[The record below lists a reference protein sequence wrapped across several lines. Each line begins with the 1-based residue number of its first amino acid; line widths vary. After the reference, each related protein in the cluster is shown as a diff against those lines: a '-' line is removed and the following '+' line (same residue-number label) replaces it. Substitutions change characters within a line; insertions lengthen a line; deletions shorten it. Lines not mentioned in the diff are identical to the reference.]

1 MKGESKKTPSVMP
14 ITTASR
20 SVFKPSKASSLDKL
34 SSEFTKLRPLSQG
47 KSLVSLVSSP
57 SYEKPVVM
65 KLFPNNEDS
74 LNKNFQNEVRFA
86 SLDHIHII
94 RQYEY
99 KEDSTRGSESEYEN
113 FSSASYI
120 VLEYAPYGDFHNL
133 LREGRVSLDEKLVR
147 TYFHQLIAGLEYLH
161 NQGVHHLDI
170 KLSNLL
176 IGNKHQL
183 KIADFDIS
191 HKASDGRN
199 IRSKGTRNF
208 RAPELISQR
217 CFNPRAADIYSAGI
231 VLFSMFTGG
240 FYAHT
245 EDDDFNGVNLANAL
259 EHDPDYFWECHRRF
273 QKKPK
278 DFFSEDFKEL
288 FIAMTRADPEMRIRI
303 EGIKRTAWF
312 NKEIYSQ
319 EEVISIMTKLISY

>member
-1 MKGESKKTPSVMP
+1 MQGDNKKTPSVMP

-20 SVFKPSKASSLDKL
+20 SVFKPTKGL
-34 SSEFTKLRPLSQG
+34 SSEKPVQEFTKLRPLSSG
-47 KSLVSLVSSP
+47 KSVVSLVSSP
-57 SYEKPVVM
+57 SYDKP
-65 KLFPNNEDS
+65 FPNNEDN
-74 LNKNFQNEVRFA
+74 LKKNFQNEVRFG
-86 SLDHIHII
+86 SLEHINII

-99 KEDSTRGSESEYEN
+99 KEESTCGSENEIEH
-113 FSSASYI
+113 FPSASYI

-147 TYFHQLIAGLEYLH
+147 TYFHQLITGLEYLH
-161 NQGVHHLDI
+161 SQGVHHLDI

-176 IGNKHQL
+176 IGNKYQM

-191 HKASDGRN
+191 HKVSDGRN

-231 VLFSMFTGG
+231 VLFSMYTGG

-245 EDDDFNGVNLANAL
+245 EEDDFSGVNLANAL
-259 EHDPDYFWECHRRF
+259 ENDHEYFWDCHRRF
-273 QKKPK
+273 QKKSK
-278 DFFSEDFKEL
+278 DFFSEEFKEL
-288 FIAMTRADPEMRIRI
+288 FIAMTRADPDMRIRI
-303 EGIKRTAWF
+303 EGIKRTAWY
-312 NKEIYSQ
+312 NKETYTQ
-319 EEVISIMTKLISY
+319 DEVTSMMSKLISY

>member
-1 MKGESKKTPSVMP
+1 MKGENKKTPSVMP

-20 SVFKPSKASSLDKL
+20 SVFKPTKGSSTERQTQ
-34 SSEFTKLRPLSQG
+34 EFTKLRPLSSG
-47 KSLVSLVSSP
+47 KSVVSLVSSP
-57 SYEKPVVM
+57 CYEKPVVM
-65 KLFPNNEDS
+65 KVFPHIDDHT
-74 LNKNFQNEVRFA
+74 NKNFHNEVRFA
-86 SLDHIHII
+86 SLEHINII

-99 KEDSTRGSESEYEN
+99 KEDSTCGSEN
-113 FSSASYI
+113 DFDNVSSASYI

-133 LREGRVSLDEKLVR
+133 LREGRVTLDEKLVR
-147 TYFHQLIAGLEYLH
+147 TYFHQMITGLEYLH
-161 NQGVHHLDI
+161 SQGVHHLDI

-191 HKASDGRN
+191 HKVSDGRN

-208 RAPELISQR
+208 RAPELINQR

-245 EDDDFNGVNLANAL
+245 EDDDFSGVNLASAL
-259 EHDPDYFWECHRRF
+259 ENDPEYFWECHCRF
-273 QKKPK
+273 QKKSK
-278 DFFSEDFKEL
+278 DFFSEEFKEL
-288 FIAMTRADPEMRIRI
+288 FISMTRADPDMRIRI
-303 EGIKRTAWF
+303 EGIKRTAWY
-312 NKEIYSQ
+312 NKDIYSQ
-319 EEVISIMTKLISY
+319 DEVTSIMSKLISY